1 MCPGTCTGWSP
12 AAGFFLLVTQ
22 DSADLWDESSREVRP
37 RPPDGRAQVG
47 ELLGKPA
54 TDYSGGSF
62 ELLASGWLTLLISPR
77 EDDGPAN
84 AIQQMLDQFGILEA
98 LGGRRIDQE
107 HALDELAADV
117 AG

>member
-1 MCPGTCTGWSP
+1 M
-12 AAGFFLLVTQ
+12 TQ